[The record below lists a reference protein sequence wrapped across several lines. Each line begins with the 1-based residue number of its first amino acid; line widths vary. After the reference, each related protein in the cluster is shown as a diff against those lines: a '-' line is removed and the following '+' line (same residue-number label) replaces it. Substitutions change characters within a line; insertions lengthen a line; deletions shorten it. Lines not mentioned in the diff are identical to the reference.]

1 MEPATVATEPAGRR
15 PAVPG
20 SAADGDLLGVDELL
34 TEEERA
40 IWDRVRAFCD
50 AAVLPIINHY
60 WERGRFPFQLVQG
73 LARSRCGRPVTGYG
87 CPGISP
93 VASGLVAARSPSHR
107 LARISPS
114 FAPRR
119 PPQQRAAVGG
129 WAPECWWCGIRKCW
143 ISQSGADQGRG
154 HELVDGPARHR

>member
-73 LARSRCGRPVTGYG
+73 LARSRCGRAGDRLWLSGHQPSGQW
-87 CPGISP
+87 PGRGQIALASVGPHLTQLRAASTSP
-93 VASGLVAARSPSHR
+93 TARGRRRMGARVLVVWDQEMLDQSERRRPGARS
-107 LARISPS
+107 
-114 FAPRR
+114 
-119 PPQQRAAVGG
+119 
-129 WAPECWWCGIRKCW
+129 
-143 ISQSGADQGRG
+143 
-154 HELVDGPARHR
+154 